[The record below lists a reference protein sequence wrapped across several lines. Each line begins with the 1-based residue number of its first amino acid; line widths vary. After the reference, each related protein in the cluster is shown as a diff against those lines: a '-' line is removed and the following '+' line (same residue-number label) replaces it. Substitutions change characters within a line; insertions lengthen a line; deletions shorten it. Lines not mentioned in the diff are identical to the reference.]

1 MCIKARAG
9 GDPTLRSIA
18 GDQTRNSTMPELH
31 GIILPSGRSTAASPG
46 LAASGACADCSL
58 LVEADHRIANHL
70 AMLRSYLHL
79 EEQALARRPAEVSR
93 DSVRLLLAGLD
104 AQIVAVS
111 ELHRVLAARGRQTSA
126 DLAEQ
131 LHRTCAPF
139 QSGLS
144 GAVTITEDF
153 EDGCLVAPD
162 QVLPVTQI
170 VAEALTNALKHGP
183 AQGGAVRVRCR
194 RGALGGALIEVID
207 DGPGFPPGF
216 DPTSD
221 GGLGFRVLRGL
232 SKQLGALMAFK
243 TSPRGV
249 KFQLALPP
257 LSSSDA

>member
-1 MCIKARAG
+1 
-9 GDPTLRSIA
+9 
-18 GDQTRNSTMPELH
+18 MPELH
-31 GIILPSGRSTAASPG
+31 GTTLPSSRSTAASPD
-46 LAASGACADCSL
+46 LTASGACADCNL

-70 AMLRSYLHL
+70 AMLRSYLRL

-93 DSVRLLLAGLD
+93 DSVLLVLASLD

-111 ELHRVLAARGRQTSA
+111 ELHRALAARGRATSA
-126 DLAEQ
+126 DLAEH

-153 EDGCLVAPD
+153 EGGCLMAPD

-183 AQGGAVRVRCR
+183 THGGGVRVRCR

-207 DGPGFPPGF
+207 EGPGLPPGF

-221 GGLGFRVLRGL
+221 GGLGFRLLRGL

-249 KFQLALPP
+249 KFQLALPR
-257 LSSSDA
+257 SSANA